1 LPSSSFGVAFAGAG
15 VVAEL
20 HHRALIAN
28 GEARLVG
35 FFDPDRNLAATRSRE
50 WDVPSYADL
59 GELVNA
65 PEADAVFVLS
75 PSQTHEEVAVLALT
89 AGKHVLVEKP
99 VASAAGCASLNNIAK
114 RSGLVCMPGH
124 NYAYQPEFRRLLG
137 LAQRGELGEIRAM
150 WVIYALKHEEELA
163 ARYSGVLQ
171 EVMVHHAYLT
181 YAILGR
187 PTRVFAGRATP
198 SWEKLVSDDQAWMI
212 WEYDPRT
219 VAQLFASFAMDD
231 GTSDP
236 WTFSVKVLGTNGGGT
251 YSWRS
256 AALTAGLPGSH
267 RFPLPCYEESYE
279 YELQAFLKAAR
290 DGDLEA
296 IASPMDHAIAVAEL
310 MSRLESV
317 TSSDGGR
324 PASGVLEL
332 S

>member
-1 LPSSSFGVAFAGAG
+1 VVFAGAG

-20 HHRALIAN
+20 HHRALVAN

-35 FFDPDRNLAATRSRE
+35 LFDPDRNLAAARSRE
-50 WDVPSYADL
+50 WDVPSYPDL
-59 GELVNA
+59 SKLVDA
-65 PEADAVFVLS
+65 PDADAVFVLS
-75 PSQTHEEVAVLALT
+75 PSHTHEDVAARALA
-89 AGKHVLVEKP
+89 AGKHVLIEKP
-99 VASAAGCASLNNIAK
+99 VAGAAGCARLNHLAK

-150 WVIYALKHEEELA
+150 WVIYALKHDEELA

-187 PTRVFAGRATP
+187 PTRVFAGRAAP
-198 SWEKLVSDDQAWMI
+198 GWEKLVSDDQAWMI
-212 WEYDPRT
+212 WEYEPRT
-219 VAQLFASFAMDD
+219 VAQLFASFAVDD
-231 GTSDP
+231 DTSDP
-236 WTFSVKVLGTNGGGT
+236 WTFTVKVLGTNGGGT

-256 AALTAGLPGSH
+256 AALTTRSSGAH

-290 DGDLEA
+290 DGDLKA
-296 IASPMDHAIAVAEL
+296 VGSPMDHAFAIAEL
-310 MSRLESV
+310 MSRLEGV
-317 TSSDGGR
+317 TSAEGGR
-324 PASGVLEL
+324 PSSGVVEL